1 MLAAEMSQV
10 DPCHMNNKLATTI
23 KQEQEKMNIL
33 QILKNQMK
41 QTNKNF

>member
-1 MLAAEMSQV
+1 MNHF
-10 DPCHMNNKLATTI
+10 DPCHMNNKLPTTI

-41 QTNKNF
+41 QTNKKNL